1 MQLEVGTI
9 LEGKVTGVLK
19 FGAFVDLGNGKSGMV
34 HISEVANTYVN
45 DINEHLKEGQ
55 TVKVKIVSIAE
66 DGKIALSIK
75 KALPREERPRDSK
88 PRPDFKKREAG
99 NQNGGSRPPM
109 PDKDKD
115 APQRPFRPAPKKPV
129 KKEPVM
135 DITQAEYAYE
145 PKSTVTDAGFED
157 MLAKFKSSSEDRM
170 STLKRSMDVKSRNRR
185 K

>member
-9 LEGKVTGVLK
+9 LEGKVTGILK

-45 DINEHLKEGQ
+45 DINEHIKEGQ
-55 TVKVKIVSIAE
+55 TVKVKIVSIGD

-75 KALPREERPRDSK
+75 KALPREERPQNNK
-88 PRPDFKKREAG
+88 PRPDFKKREGTGAP
-99 NQNGGSRPPM
+99 RPAM
-109 PDKDKD
+109 PDKD

-145 PKSTVTDAGFED
+145 PKNTVTDASFED

>member
-1 MQLEVGTI
+1 MQLEVGTV
-9 LEGKVTGVLK
+9 LEGKVTGILK

-55 TVKVKIVSIAE
+55 IVKVKIVSIAE

-75 KALPREERPRDSK
+75 KALPREEKPRDNK
-88 PRPDFKKREAG
+88 PRTDFKKREGG
-99 NQNGGSRPPM
+99 NAPRQQT

-129 KKEPVM
+129 KKEPMM

>member
-1 MQLEVGTI
+1 MQLEVGTV
-9 LEGKVTGVLK
+9 LEGKVTGILK

-55 TVKVKIVSIAE
+55 VVKVKIVSIAE

-75 KALPREERPRDSK
+75 KALPREEKPRDGK
-88 PRPDFKKREAG
+88 PRPDFKKREGG
-99 NQNGGSRPPM
+99 NAPRQPQMS
-109 PDKDKD
+109 DKDKD

-129 KKEPVM
+129 KKEPMM
-135 DITQAEYAYE
+135 DSTQAEYAYE